1 MLYAFLIKLTGL
13 FKIKNYS
20 VKVSQIIMI
29 QQLKVQQRVEEKI
42 QKNHYQEME
51 DKIGTHLKNLLAY

>member
-1 MLYAFLIKLTGL
+1 MMSILIRKSLL
-13 FKIKNYS
+13 LQIRNYS

-42 QKNHYQEME
+42 QKNHYQEMQ
-51 DKIGTHLKNLLAY
+51 DKIGMHLRNL